1 MKILYDSIGWLLG
14 VIFSFTNHYA
24 ISIIL
29 LTIIIKFAILPL
41 SLAQLRS
48 SRGLSQIQPQLQEL
62 QKKYKNDKETLNQKT
77 LELYKEHK
85 VNPLQGCLPI
95 LIQMPI
101 LFGLFEVLKNP
112 LKWVFHN
119 NQELANIANNQV
131 FLWIA
136 DFSQPDK
143 LSNVLS
149 FAWADAVPGILP
161 FLAAILT
168 YLQFETMPQTTS
180 SDNEMANSMNK
191 NMKIMMPLMI
201 LFFGNGMSAGLSLY
215 WVIST
220 LFQMIQQIV
229 LKPKSIKEAK

>member
-41 SLAQLRS
+41 SLAQLKS

-85 VNPLQGCLPI
+85 VNPLQGCLPV

-131 FLWIA
+131 FLWIS
-136 DFSQPDK
+136 DFAQPDK
-143 LSNVLS
+143 LSNVLN
-149 FAWADAVPGILP
+149 FPWADAVPGILP

-168 YLQFETMPQTTS
+168 YLQFETMPTTA

-201 LFFGNGMSAGLSLY
+201 LFFGTGMSAGLSLY